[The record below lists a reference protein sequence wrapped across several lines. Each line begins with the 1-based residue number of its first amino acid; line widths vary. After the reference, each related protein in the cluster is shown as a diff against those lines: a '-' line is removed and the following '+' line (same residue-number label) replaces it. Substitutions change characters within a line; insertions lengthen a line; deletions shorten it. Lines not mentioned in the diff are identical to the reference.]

1 MLLSHSPVDKRWQP
15 PSSLLLL
22 ALLWGGSC
30 RSQGCKAAGCE
41 CERACACA
49 HVCMCV
55 SVRARGLPAAGPP
68 TAPHPPPP
76 ARRPRPSLAGCAPGR
91 CAAAALP
98 PRWEATPGAPRVQ
111 RPRAAAPAPPGGG
124 EARGW
129 YGRQKSPSPQPVLRR
144 DGQRALKCVTA
155 AASFWPGPGTQR
167 ASERR
172 PRTPQLEGE
181 AAVPGPAPFL
191 GHRSPFSRPG
201 APAPDRGSWS
211 RGCGFSSGSQ

>member
-91 CAAAALP
+91 CAPPALGGDPRRAPGSKAPRGGPSPSGGRGGEGVVRAPEKPEPTAGPAQGWAARSQVCDRRRQLLAGARDAASKRAPASDPAAGGRGRCAGPSALSRP
-98 PRWEATPGAPRVQ
+98 QESVLPARCPGA
-111 RPRAAAPAPPGGG
+111 
-124 EARGW
+124 
-129 YGRQKSPSPQPVLRR
+129 
-144 DGQRALKCVTA
+144 
-155 AASFWPGPGTQR
+155 
-167 ASERR
+167 
-172 PRTPQLEGE
+172 
-181 AAVPGPAPFL
+181 
-191 GHRSPFSRPG
+191 
-201 APAPDRGSWS
+201 
-211 RGCGFSSGSQ
+211 